1 VFYSVAKLAANSCG
15 LRLQDQNQTDLL
27 VSTLC
32 VNFKLEMAQVRISTR
47 GAKRIRQGH
56 LWVYR
61 SDVRE
66 ASDGEGGAIV
76 RVVDEAGNFV
86 GQAFY
91 SDRSE
96 IALRFL
102 TTHEI
107 AIDRQW
113 WRARLHECAERR
125 ATISRETNA
134 YRLVYSEGDLLPSL
148 IVDVY
153 DNVLVLQTLSQ
164 GTEML
169 KSLFVEMLIEQFS
182 PCAVIERN
190 DARVREFEG
199 LDCRTGVLYERVTE
213 PGADR
218 GPHAGSPRGV
228 VDATG
233 SHQSSRANDPVA
245 TAPGSV
251 TELDEIEINQHGVRF
266 IVSPLDGQKTG
277 AFLDQRENYEAARR
291 VAHGRAL
298 DCFTFNGGF
307 ALHIAPAC
315 ESVLAVD
322 ISGDAIAAAQRNAEL
337 NGADNIEFRTANV
350 FDALREMEFGG
361 ESFHTI
367 ILDPPAFARNRANVK
382 SAARGYKEINLRAL
396 KLLKAGGVLVTC
408 SCSYHMSEKLFLD
421 IIADA
426 ALDARRRVQIVER
439 RGQSTDHPV
448 LLGVPETHYLK
459 CVIARVVE

>member
-1 VFYSVAKLAANSCG
+1 
-15 LRLQDQNQTDLL
+15 
-27 VSTLC
+27 
-32 VNFKLEMAQVRISTR
+32 MAQLKISTR

-61 SDVRE
+61 SDVRA
-66 ASDGEGGAIV
+66 ASDTEGGAIV

-102 TTHEI
+102 TTREE
-107 AIDRQW
+107 AVDREW
-113 WRARLHECAERR
+113 WSTRLRQCAKRR
-125 ATISRETNA
+125 AAIARQTNA
-134 YRLVYSEGDLLPSL
+134 YRLVYAEGDLLPSL

-164 GTEML
+164 GTEKF
-169 KSLFVEMLIEQFS
+169 KSELVEMLIEQFN
-182 PCAVIERN
+182 PGAVVERN

-199 LDCRTGVLYERVTE
+199 LELRSGVLY
-213 PGADR
+213 G
-218 GPHAGSPRGV
+218 
-228 VDATG
+228 DAPEKT
-233 SHQSSRANDPVA
+233 
-245 TAPGSV
+245 
-251 TELDEIEINQHGVRF
+251 EINQHGVRF
-266 IVSPLDGQKTG
+266 LVSPLGGQKTG
-277 AFLDQRENYEAARR
+277 AFLDQRENYQAALS
-291 VAHGRAL
+291 VAHGQAL

-307 ALHIAPAC
+307 ALHIAPSC
-315 ESVLAVD
+315 ESVLGVD
-322 ISGDAIAAAQRNAEL
+322 ISGDAIAAGQLNAEL
-337 NGADNIEFRTANV
+337 NGAGNIEFQVANV
-350 FDALREMEFGG
+350 FDALREMESDGDRFD
-361 ESFHTI
+361 TI
-367 ILDPPAFARNRANVK
+367 VLDPPAFAKNRASVK

-396 KLLKAGGVLVTC
+396 KLLNPGGVLVTC
-408 SCSYHMSEKLFLD
+408 SCSYHMSEDLFLE

-426 ALDARRRVQIVER
+426 ALDARRRVQIIEK